1 MTLTLSDI
9 RDAAAR
15 IAPYVV
21 RTPLL
26 SSPAID
32 AATNARILIK
42 PEVLQRTG
50 SFKMR
55 GAMSRMALLSPEER
69 ERGVVAFSSGNH
81 AQAVA
86 YAARLLRTPAVI
98 VMPAD
103 APAMKIANT
112 RNYGA
117 EVVLYDRYAE
127 DREAIGRKLAA
138 ERGLTLVP
146 PFDDL
151 RIMAGQGTAGLEIA
165 EDAIALGLTLDAAL
179 VCCSGGGLAAGMATA
194 LTALHPGI
202 QVYAVE
208 PDGFDDTARSLKS
221 GERVANAAG
230 AKSIC
235 DALLVDRPGALTFEV
250 NRRLLAGALT
260 VSDANVRAAM
270 RFAFEH
276 LKLVVEPGGTAA
288 LAALLANKANAAGKT
303 VAVILSG
310 GNVDPSQFA
319 NVLNERD

>member
-1 MTLTLSDI
+1 MSLSLQDI
-9 RDAAAR
+9 RASAAR

-26 SSPAID
+26 TSPALD
-32 AATNARILIK
+32 AILGGRVLIK

-55 GAMSRMALLSPEER
+55 GAMSRLSLLTAEER
-69 ERGVVAFSSGNH
+69 TRGVVAFSSGNH

-86 YAARLLRTPAVI
+86 YSAQLLKTPAVI

-112 RNYGA
+112 RGYGA
-117 EVVLYDRYAE
+117 EVVLYNRYTE

-146 PFDDL
+146 PFDDPHV
-151 RIMAGQGTAGLEIA
+151 MAGQGTAGLEIA
-165 EDAIALGLTLDAAL
+165 EDAKAQGLTIDAAL
-179 VCCSGGGLAAGMATA
+179 ICCSGGGLAAGMATA

-208 PDGFDDTARSLKS
+208 PEGFDDTARSLDA
-221 GERVANAAG
+221 GERLANAAG

-250 NRRLLAGALT
+250 NRKLLAGAAG
-260 VSDANVRAAM
+260 VSDDQVRSAM

-276 LKLVVEPGGTAA
+276 LKLVVEPGGAAA
-288 LAALLANKANAAGKT
+288 LAALLAGKIDVTNKS

-310 GNVDPSQFA
+310 GNVDPALFA
-319 NVLNERD
+319 SAIAS

>member
-1 MTLTLSDI
+1 VSLVLQDI

-26 SSPAID
+26 KSPALD
-32 AATNARILIK
+32 AAAGARVLVK

-55 GAMSRMALLSPEER
+55 GAMSRMSMLAPDER
-69 ERGVVAFSSGNH
+69 KRGVVAFSSGNH

-86 YAARLLRTPAVI
+86 YAAKLLGAPAVI

-112 RNYGA
+112 RGYGA
-117 EVVLYDRYAE
+117 EVVLYDRYTE
-127 DREAIGRKLAA
+127 DREAIGRKLAD

-146 PFDDL
+146 PFDD
-151 RIMAGQGTAGLEIA
+151 RRVMAGQGTAGLEIA
-165 EDAIALGLTLDAAL
+165 EDAAAIGLEIRSALI
-179 VCCSGGGLAAGMATA
+179 CCSGGGLAAGMATA
-194 LTALHPGI
+194 LTALHPG
-202 QVYAVE
+202 VKVFAVE
-208 PDGFDDTARSLKS
+208 PQGFDDTARSLAA
-221 GERVANAAG
+221 GERVANAPG

-250 NRRLLAGALT
+250 NRKLLAGALT
-260 VSDANVRAAM
+260 VSDAEVRAAM

-276 LKLVVEPGGTAA
+276 LKLVVEPGGAAA
-288 LAALLANKANAAGKT
+288 LAALLHSKIDVKGQTAAL
-303 VAVILSG
+303 ILSG
-310 GNVDPSQFA
+310 GNVDPAQFA
-319 NVLNERD
+319 EALRA

>member
-1 MTLTLSDI
+1 VSLSLQDI
-9 RDAAAR
+9 RAAASR
-15 IAPYVV
+15 IAPYTV

-26 SSPAID
+26 TSPALD
-32 AATNARILIK
+32 AACVARVLIK

-55 GAMSRMALLSPEER
+55 GAMSRLSLLTVEER
-69 ERGVVAFSSGNH
+69 NRGVVAFSSGNH

-86 YAARLLRTPAVI
+86 YAARLLDAPAVI

-103 APAMKIANT
+103 APALKIANT
-112 RNYGA
+112 RGYGA
-117 EVVLYDRYAE
+117 EVVLYDRYTE
-127 DREAIGRKLAA
+127 DREAIGRSLAS

-146 PFDDL
+146 PFDDPHV
-151 RIMAGQGTAGLEIA
+151 MAGQGTAGLEIA
-165 EDAIALGLTLDAAL
+165 EDAAAMYLKIDAAL
-179 VCCSGGGLAAGMATA
+179 ICCSGGGLAAGMATA

-208 PDGFDDTARSLKS
+208 PDGFDDTARSLKA
-221 GERVANAAG
+221 GERVANMAG

-235 DALLVDRPGALTFEV
+235 DALLVDRPGELTFAV
-250 NRRLLAGALT
+250 NRKLLAGAVS
-260 VSDANVRAAM
+260 VSDAEVRAAM

-288 LAALLANKANAAGKT
+288 LAALLAGKVEAKGKT

-310 GNVDPSQFA
+310 GNVDPAQFA
-319 NVLNERD
+319 AALAV

>member
-32 AATNARILIK
+32 AAANARVLIK

-69 ERGVVAFSSGNH
+69 KRGVVAFSSGNH

-86 YAARLLRTPAVI
+86 YAAQLLRTPAVI

-112 RNYGA
+112 RSYGA
-117 EVVLYDRYAE
+117 EVVLYDRYTE

-138 ERGLTLVP
+138 EGGLTLVP

-165 EDAIALGLTLDAAL
+165 EDANALGLTLDAAL

-208 PDGFDDTARSLKS
+208 PQGFDDTARSLKS

-260 VSDANVRAAM
+260 VSDAEVRAAM
-270 RFAFEH
+270 RFAFER
-276 LKLVVEPGGTAA
+276 LKLVVEPGGAAA

-319 NVLNERD
+319 GVLNGSD